1 MPNFIKDRDQKLYSE
16 YCLEKFKKKPK
27 KEEVDFKPKFDKVI
41 ATQDITKIS
50 ELDDKHPA
58 KKFVLDRKIPE
69 DKLDLLYFCD
79 KFMTLVN
86 KVKPGTFKNTNKDY
100 PRLIIPFYD
109 ESGKLFAFQGR
120 ASAKNNQNISRLS

>member
-1 MPNFIKDRDQKLYSE
+1 MKNL
-16 YCLEKFKKKPK
+16 KKIL

-41 ATQDITKIS
+41 ATPDIGTKIS

-86 KVKPGTFKNTNKDY
+86 KVKPGTFKNTDLYYPSVDY
-100 PRLIIPFYD
+100 TFL
-109 ESGKLFAFQGR
+109 
-120 ASAKNNQNISRLS
+120 